1 MNRPIRMLSGFCMLL
16 FLALMANVTYV
27 QFFKSTSLDSHAGN
41 QRREEADFSRKRGAI
56 LAGKFAIADSVKSN
70 DRYLYQRRYP
80 RGEEYSP
87 VTGFFSFKY
96 GEDRGIE
103 SSQNDLLAGND
114 DRLFVNQLVDLVNN
128 AAPEGGN
135 VETTINPK
143 VQDAAW
149 KGLTALGPGVQ
160 GAAVAIEPSTGKILA
175 MVSTPSYDPSGLASH
190 NVATA
195 DAAWKK
201 LDANSSNSPLFNRAI
216 QTPLPPGSTFKLV
229 TSSAALEAGVK
240 PTDKF
245 TGQPTYKIP
254 GHTKPIVNEN
264 DESCGGL
271 GQAQVTFQQALDYSC
286 NAAFADLAIHHLTGA
301 ELRDQAVK
309 FGFDQPTLDDIPLV
323 AESQFPD
330 KDLNDPAYL
339 ALRAIGQ
346 YDVAATPLQMAMVSA
361 AIANGG
367 VVMKPYLVNRLTS
380 AKLDVLDQTSPKEL
394 DRAISPQTAS
404 TLTNMMIDVVDNGT
418 GTNAKIPGIAVAGKT
433 GTAQSSP
440 SRPPYAWFTSFAPA
454 ENPKIAVAVLVQKSG
469 TARTDIAGGAL
480 AAPIAKAMMEAE
492 ISQ

>member
-1 MNRPIRMLSGFCMLL
+1 MNRPIRVLSLFCLIL

-27 QFFKSTSLDSHAGN
+27 QYFRSGSLDTHAGN
-41 QRREEADFSRKRGAI
+41 QRREQADFSRKRGAI
-56 LAGKFAIADSVKSN
+56 LAGKFTIADSVKSN
-70 DRYLYQRRYP
+70 DPYLYQRRYP
-80 RGEEYSP
+80 KGYEYSP
-87 VTGFFSFKY
+87 ITGFFSFKY

-103 SSQNDLLAGND
+103 ASQNDLLAGND

-128 AAPEGGN
+128 AQPEGGN
-135 VETTINPK
+135 VETTINPR

-190 NVATA
+190 DVKTS
-195 DAAWKK
+195 DAAWKS
-201 LDANSSNSPLFNRAI
+201 LNANSSDSPLFNRAI

-229 TSSAALEAGVK
+229 TSAAALEAGVK
-240 PTDKF
+240 PTDEF
-245 TGQPTYKIP
+245 NGLPTYKIP
-254 GHTKPIVNEN
+254 GHSSAIVNEN
-264 DESCGGL
+264 NESCGNMGRTK
-271 GQAQVTFQQALDYSC
+271 VTFQQALDYSC
-286 NAAFADLAIHHLTGA
+286 NAAFADLTLHHLSGA
-301 ELRDQAVK
+301 QLRDQAVK
-309 FGFDQPTLDDIPLV
+309 FGFDQATLDDIPLV
-323 AESQFPD
+323 AQSQFPD
-330 KDLNDPAYL
+330 RNLSDPAFL

-361 AIANGG
+361 GIANGG

-380 AKLDVLDQTSPKEL
+380 SKLDVLEQTSPREI

-404 TLTNMMIDVVDNGT
+404 TLTNMMIDVVNHGT
-418 GTNAKIPGIAVAGKT
+418 GTNAQIPGIAVAGKT

-454 ENPKIAVAVLVQKSG
+454 QNPKIAVAVLVQKSG